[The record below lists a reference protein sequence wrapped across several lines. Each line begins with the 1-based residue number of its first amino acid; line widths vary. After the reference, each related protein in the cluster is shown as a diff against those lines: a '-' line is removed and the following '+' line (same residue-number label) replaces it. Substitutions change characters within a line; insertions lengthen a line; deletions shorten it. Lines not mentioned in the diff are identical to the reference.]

1 MSTSSAADAT
11 ATTGDTPEA
20 PATSPP
26 RDVEGSASVRPL
38 AWARIA
44 VGGIFLLRSTPVI
57 GLFDAGLGAD
67 VHPLLGWPDPAV
79 ASFGLGLSP
88 RVVAALCIVRTLGLV
103 AFTLGA
109 FTRAAGLAAVVAGY
123 LVLYQAPFGFTAT
136 QHLLLQGTLLLSLA
150 DASSVLALRPARPRS
165 PRTSAWM
172 LRAFVASVYAWAAI
186 AKLRGDWLDG
196 RTLALFHEEHK
207 LKGPLADLLLGS
219 STRCA
224 ISGPAVALGE
234 LALGPLLL
242 IPRTRPFGLALALA
256 FHLGLEWMGHPDVI
270 GWVMLALL
278 VVFVEVPERS

>member
-1 MSTSSAADAT
+1 MSTSSAAD
-11 ATTGDTPEA
+11 A

-26 RDVEGSASVRPL
+26 RDVEGRAFLRPL

-44 VGGIFLLRSTPVI
+44 VGGIYLLRSTPVI

-79 ASFGLGLSP
+79 AAFGLGLST

-109 FTRAAGLAAVVAGY
+109 FSRAAGLAAVVAGY

-150 DASSVLALRPARPRS
+150 DASTVLAFRPAPPRS

-207 LKGPLADLLLGS
+207 LKGPLADLLLGAC
-219 STRCA
+219 TRCA
-224 ISGPAVALGE
+224 VAGPAVALGE
-234 LALGPLLL
+234 LSLGPLLL
-242 IPRTRPFGLALALA
+242 IRGRGPTGSRSPWGSTSGSSGWGTRT
-256 FHLGLEWMGHPDVI
+256 
-270 GWVMLALL
+270 
-278 VVFVEVPERS
+278 